1 MDTTM
6 GDRLT
11 PEQEIRSLKSELRK
25 TQRKLEHLERDR
37 RIMAAMFDQSIR
49 LRDLKDAEAKKQAY
63 YTSTILDNCPEFIF
77 LLNKELVVLLTTDYF
92 YQTAGLTTPITDLP
106 LRQALSS
113 ILSEAWINKLE
124 ELAHTVIA
132 TKETTSLIERIDFGK
147 ASGSIY
153 ELLMNPTINPAD
165 GTVFGVI
172 LIFRDITALVEA
184 KERAEAADVAKSN
197 FLANM
202 SHEIRTPLNAI
213 MGLTEFILRDALTP
227 SVKDYAAQIK
237 DSSQTLLAIINDI
250 LDFSKIEAGRLE
262 IVNTEFQLSSLIH
275 TVNNV
280 VTPFIQKKK
289 LDFKLQVDP
298 SLPKV
303 LFADEQ
309 RLQQIL
315 LNLLTN
321 AIKYTSKGS
330 VNLKL
335 WGEPLPTADPAS
347 PNRRLRFFASVTD
360 TGIGIKAK
368 DQDKIFQSFIRAD
381 TTRNRSITGTGLGL
395 SISQM
400 LAHAMHGEITLES
413 VYGQGSTFTFSVECE
428 AVGTERIG
436 AFAAEGAETRT
447 RAFKCSFRAPRLK
460 LLIVDDNLI
469 NLGVAE
475 GIFAPYQCHITTA
488 SSGSEA
494 IELAQR
500 HAYDIIFMDHMM
512 PVMNGIE
519 AMHHIRCLPGYAETP
534 IIALTAN
541 AIRGMR
547 ETYLAEGFSEYLSK
561 PINLAEA
568 DSLLSKF
575 TPAAYKLQP
584 AAASNRPS
592 QAEDTETL
600 KLVYKEGT
608 EKIQLLPRLLQEGDL
623 DNYTIQVHSLKSV
636 AALIGETELSEVAK
650 SHEQAGKEG
659 RKEYIEQEL
668 SQLLKCYQGVLARIE
683 QKLAATAIDSKPLP
697 CKKVSEDELLLLS
710 QRMEQALDSFDLDTF
725 AELVQEAR
733 QIHLSDQQASCLSSM
748 EEALTNFDFDRLSEL
763 LPLFKH

>member
-1 MDTTM
+1 MDTTKEEA
-6 GDRLT
+6 LT
-11 PEQEIRSLKSELRK
+11 PEQEIKRLKAELRK

-49 LRDLKDAEAKKQAY
+49 MRDIKDAEAKKQAY
-63 YTSTILDNCPEFIF
+63 YTSTILDNCVDFIF

-92 YQTAGLTTPITDLP
+92 YQTVGLTTPITELP
-106 LRQALSS
+106 LRQALDN
-113 ILSEAWINKLE
+113 ILSEAWLNKLE
-124 ELAHTVIA
+124 ELAQTVLE
-132 TKETTSLIERIDFGK
+132 TKESASLIEHLDFGK
-147 ASGSIY
+147 AASGIY
-153 ELLMNPTINPAD
+153 EIFMNPTINPAD
-165 GTVFGVI
+165 GTVFGI
-172 LIFRDITALVEA
+172 MLTFRDITALVEA
-184 KERAEAADVAKSN
+184 KERAEAADIAKSN

-262 IVNTEFQLSSLIH
+262 IINTEFQLPAIIRNI
-275 TVNNV
+275 TNI
-280 VTPFIQKKK
+280 VTPFTQKKK
-289 LDFKLQVDP
+289 LAFKLQVAP
-298 SLPKV
+298 SLPKM

-321 AIKYTSKGS
+321 AIKYTAKGS
-330 VNLKL
+330 VTLKL
-335 WGEPLPTADPAS
+335 WHEPLPSDPAS
-347 PNRRLRFFASVTD
+347 PNKRLRLFGSVID

-368 DQDKIFQSFIRAD
+368 EQAKVFQSFVRAD

-395 SISQM
+395 PISQM
-400 LAHAMHGEITLES
+400 LAQAMHGEITLES
-413 VYGQGSTFTFSVECE
+413 IYGQGSTFTFSVECE
-428 AVGTERIG
+428 AVGTECIG
-436 AFAAEGAETRT
+436 AFAAESTESKTK
-447 RAFKCSFRAPRLK
+447 AFKCSFRAPRLK

-469 NLGVAE
+469 NLSVAE

-512 PVMNGIE
+512 PVMDGIE

-534 IIALTAN
+534 IIVLTAN

-568 DSLLSKF
+568 DSLMSKF
-575 TPAAYKLQP
+575 TPATYKLQP
-584 AAASNRPS
+584 STANSRTS
-592 QAEDTETL
+592 QAEDTEIL
-600 KLVYKEGT
+600 KLIYQEGKE
-608 EKIQLLPRLLQEGDL
+608 KMPLLPRLVAEKDIA
-623 DNYTIQVHSLKSV
+623 NYTIQVHALKSV
-636 AALIGETELSEVAK
+636 AALIAETELSEAAK

-659 RKEYIEQEL
+659 NSEYIAREL
-668 SQLLKCYQGVLARIE
+668 PQLLSLYQEVLARIE
-683 QKLAATAIDSKPLP
+683 QRLAATAESNKPQP
-697 CKKVSEDELLLLS
+697 CKKVSEDELLFLS
-710 QRMEQALDSFDLDTF
+710 QRMEQALENFDLDAF
-725 AELVQEAR
+725 AELVKEAR
-733 QIHLSDQQASCLSSM
+733 QIYLTPPQASCLDSM

-763 LPLFKH
+763 LPSFKH

>member
-1 MDTTM
+1 MDTTKEEA
-6 GDRLT
+6 LT
-11 PEQEIRSLKSELRK
+11 PEQEIKRLKAELRK

-49 LRDLKDAEAKKQAY
+49 MRDIKDAEAKKQAY
-63 YTSTILDNCPEFIF
+63 YTSTILDNCPDFIF

-92 YQTAGLTTPITDLP
+92 YQTVGLTAPITELP
-106 LRQALSS
+106 LRQALGNV
-113 ILSEAWINKLE
+113 LSEFWINKLE
-124 ELAHTVIA
+124 ELALTVID
-132 TKETTSLIERIDFGK
+132 TQEPTSLIEHIDFGK
-147 ASGSIY
+147 DTGSIY
-153 ELLMNPTINPAD
+153 EIFMNPTINPAD
-165 GTVFGVI
+165 NTVFGI
-172 LIFRDITALVEA
+172 MLTFRDITALVEA
-184 KERAEAADVAKSN
+184 KERAEAADIAKSN

-227 SVKDYAAQIK
+227 CVKEYAAQIK
-237 DSSQTLLAIINDI
+237 DSSNTLLAIINDI
-250 LDFSKIEAGRLE
+250 LDFSKIEAGRME
-262 IVNTEFQLSSLIH
+262 IVNTEFQLPSLINNI
-275 TVNNV
+275 TNV
-280 VTPFIQKKK
+280 VTPFIEKKK
-289 LDFKLQVDP
+289 LAFKLQVDP
-298 SLPKV
+298 SLPRV
-303 LFADEQ
+303 LFSDEQ

-315 LNLLTN
+315 LNLLSN
-321 AIKYTSKGS
+321 AIKYTTKGS
-330 VNLKL
+330 VTLKL
-335 WGEPLPTADPAS
+335 WSEPLPAPDPAI
-347 PNRRLRFFASVTD
+347 PAKRLKFYGSVID

-368 DQDKIFQSFIRAD
+368 DQDKIFQSFVRAD

-400 LAHAMHGEITLES
+400 LVQAMHGKITLES

-436 AFAAEGAETRT
+436 TYAAESAETKN
-447 RAFKCSFRAPRLK
+447 RAFQCSFTAPKLK

-469 NLGVAE
+469 NLSVAE

-488 SSGSEA
+488 ASGSEA

-500 HAYDIIFMDHMM
+500 HTYDIILMDHMM
-512 PVMNGIE
+512 PVMDGIE
-519 AMHHIRCLPGYAETP
+519 TMHHIRCLPGYAETP

-568 DSLLSKF
+568 DGLLSKF
-575 TPAAYKLQP
+575 TPATYKLQSS
-584 AAASNRPS
+584 AANSRTS
-592 QAEDTETL
+592 QAEDTEIL
-600 KLVYKEGT
+600 KLIYQEGT
-608 EKIQLLPRLLQEGDL
+608 EKIQLLPRLVQEGDL

-636 AALIGETELSEVAK
+636 AALIGETELSEAAK

-659 RKEYIEQEL
+659 RNEYITKELPQMLSLYQE
-668 SQLLKCYQGVLARIE
+668 VLARIE
-683 QKLAATAIDSKPLP
+683 QKLAATAESNKPQP

-710 QRMEQALDSFDLDTF
+710 QRMEQALDNFDLDAF

-763 LPLFKH
+763 LPSFKH